1 MTGLRYVYAVCHP
14 LGAPLQADLPGW
26 RAIRPDCSPTA
37 A

>member
-14 LGAPLQADLPGW
+14 SARPSRPTCRGW